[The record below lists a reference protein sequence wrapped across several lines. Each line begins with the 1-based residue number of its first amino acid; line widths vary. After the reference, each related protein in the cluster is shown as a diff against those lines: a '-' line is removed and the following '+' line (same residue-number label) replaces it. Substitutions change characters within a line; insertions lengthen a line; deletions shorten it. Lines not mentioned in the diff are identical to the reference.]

1 VTSHPAWT
9 FDELRDF
16 GFSDPAEAAAYE
28 RDLEHDPAEDE
39 ALLDELGVSGEHT
52 LIDVGCG
59 AGHLA
64 IAAARRCRRAVGID
78 VSPAMLALAREHAK
92 RAGVVNI
99 EFVHAGFLTYEHA
112 GASADFVVSVHALH
126 HLPDFWKMHALL
138 RVAEMLR
145 PGGVLYLRDLVYSF
159 DPAEAASAIESWF
172 AGVTRESTGRG
183 FPRSFFEEH
192 VREEYS
198 TYTWVLEPML
208 ERAGF
213 RIMRASYSRRAYA
226 RYVCVKDE
234 AVLPRTT

>member
-1 VTSHPAWT
+1 
-9 FDELRDF
+9 
-16 GFSDPAEAAAYE
+16 
-28 RDLEHDPAEDE
+28 
-39 ALLDELGVSGEHT
+39 
-52 LIDVGCG
+52 
-59 AGHLA
+59 
-64 IAAARRCRRAVGID
+64 
-78 VSPAMLALAREHAK
+78 MLALAREHAQ

-99 EFVHAGFLTYEHA
+99 EFVHAGFLTYEDA

-126 HLPDFWKMHALL
+126 HLPDFWKMQALV

-172 AGVTRESTGRG
+172 AGVTRESIGRG

-226 RYVCVKDE
+226 RYVCEKDE